1 MIGHSSVM
9 RDLLFIQRVTRD
21 FPLRFPW
28 WLISFQTTSRDIKN
42 TSLWQQ
48 LLAIF
53 SRSSTSDFISSN
65 DNRILVNVVNIL
77 FHFSV
82 MPDRF
87 STPSPP
93 PHPLA
98 PCNPTNP
105 KLCSPWFWK
114 EFWHFLRRRKPP
126 SLQPPY
132 DTKRSGLRRR
142 DSSI

>member
-82 MPDRF
+82 MRDRF
-87 STPSPP
+87 SPPSPSTLRHPVTP
-93 PHPLA
+93 PIQSSAVLGFERNFDTF
-98 PCNPTNP
+98 CGEES
-105 KLCSPWFWK
+105 L
-114 EFWHFLRRRKPP
+114 PP
-126 SLQPPY
+126 SSLPTTQRGLGY
-132 DTKRSGLRRR
+132 GGETARSR
-142 DSSI
+142 